1 HVHMI
6 AQIYPIVAAF
16 AREKGVALR
25 IDRQLATLSG
35 LAQDAARSSDGFTS
49 EFYGEGVSEALFLQT
64 LDASIQRDERSL
76 EVMCHPAFVDNTI
89 MGSAYCYPRLTE
101 LDVLTAESLKYAI
114 AERGYRLGTYR
125 DV

>member
-1 HVHMI
+1 MI

-35 LAQDAARSSDGFTS
+35 LAQDAARSSEGFAS

-64 LDASIQRDERSL
+64 LDASIRRGETSL

-101 LDVLTAESLKYAI
+101 LDVLTSESLKSAI
-114 AERGYRLGTYR
+114 TERGYRLGTYR